1 MNFFQSLA
9 SILRSELNGKGYRI
23 PAGWGDS
30 EIAEGYVNLVRRQ
43 VPASPRQVHK
53 TIELHCPPEV
63 TVGFAEL
70 VRKIEAG
77 EPLKPHQS
85 RTLKK
90 PSYNDG
96 LFTDWGIQHFHL
108 GTVVQSDGFVERTG
122 PVLFGL
128 CKGQNFY
135 AIQIYEHGAW
145 AKPEVVQLVRS
156 NWPDVTAPFELKGV
170 KPIMP
175 ELGEQEIADFR
186 KAGVMHIV
194 QADGVFVY
202 PMGGGVVSTGDSA
215 KMVED
220 VSNLRANCR
229 ELEVLAQNMLKSD
242 PTLAGVKEADLA
254 LKRSGKI
261 LVVSDQ
267 ASGKDV
273 MQCDWFIEAD
283 LQ

>member
-9 SILRSELNGKGYRI
+9 SILRSELLGKGYRI

-30 EIAEGYVNLVRRQ
+30 EIVEGYVNLVRRQ
-43 VPASPRQVHK
+43 LLPAPRQMH
-53 TIELHCPPEV
+53 TAIELHCPSEV
-63 TVGFAEL
+63 AVGFAEL
-70 VRKIEAG
+70 VRKIKAG
-77 EPLKPHQS
+77 EALKPHQS

-90 PSYNDG
+90 PAYNDG

-122 PVLFGL
+122 PVLFAL
-128 CKGQNFY
+128 CKGQDFY

-145 AKPEVVQLVRS
+145 AKPEVVRLLRS
-156 NWPDVTAPFELKGV
+156 NWPDVTAPFELKGI

-175 ELGEQEIADFR
+175 ELNEQEIADFR
-186 KAGVMHIV
+186 KAGLMHIV
-194 QADGVFVY
+194 QAGGVFVY

-215 KMVED
+215 RMVED
-220 VSNLRANCR
+220 VSNLRANCC
-229 ELEVLAQNMLKSD
+229 ELEELAQNMLKSD
-242 PTLAGVKEADLA
+242 PTLAGVQETDLT
-254 LKRSGKI
+254 LKRSGKF
-261 LVVSDQ
+261 LMVSDQ

-273 MQCDWFIEAD
+273 MQCEWIMKAD